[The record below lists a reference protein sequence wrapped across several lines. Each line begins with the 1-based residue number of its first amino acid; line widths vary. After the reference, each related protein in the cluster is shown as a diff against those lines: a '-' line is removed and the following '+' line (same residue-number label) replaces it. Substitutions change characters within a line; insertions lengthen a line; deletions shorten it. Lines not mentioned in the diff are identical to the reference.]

1 MKGNLALQLLLKG
14 QDLQEVIKFKSGQGG
29 DISDK
34 LLDTVMSKEEFAELT
49 QRFTKE
55 NGEEM

>member
-49 QRFTKE
+49 
-55 NGEEM
+55 

>member
-14 QDLQEVIKFKSGQGG
+14 QDLQEVIKFKSGQGA